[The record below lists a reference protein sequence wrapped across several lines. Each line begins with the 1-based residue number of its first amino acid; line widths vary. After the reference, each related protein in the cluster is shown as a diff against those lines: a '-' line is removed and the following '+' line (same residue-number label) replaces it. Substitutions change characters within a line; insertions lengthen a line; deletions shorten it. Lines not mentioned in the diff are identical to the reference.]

1 MHINAT
7 IGVSPYEALYGY
19 HPRFIEYTEPLKE
32 PTVQG
37 VAERISKI
45 AELRASIKRAWKHA
59 TANQAKHYNKN
70 RLNQEF
76 KVGDWVGLSTRNFNF
91 KKGERKLAPTF
102 IPVKV
107 LKRIGDIAYEVD
119 LPKKYKKMHNVVGVN
134 LLEPWHGEP
143 KIKGKLPEISEDLE
157 VWEVEQ
163 ITDHRKDGEQTWYR
177 IKWKGWPVEYN
188 TWEPEANVK
197 DSPDLLKEYKDRKK
211 HAKWEDYPVRS

>member
-1 MHINAT
+1 MQVPDRLNIPPRILPT
-7 IGVSPYEALYGY
+7 DLKSDPVRAL
-19 HPRFIEYTEPLKE
+19 RSLRR
-32 PTVQG
+32 
-37 VAERISKI
+37 VAEVHPKPCPNSV
-45 AELRASIKRAWKHA
+45 KRPAFESTGSA
-59 TANQAKHYNKN
+59 LSDPTTGSQP
-70 RLNQEF
+70 
-76 KVGDWVGLSTRNFNF
+76 VTGLSTRNFNF